1 MAERHRAFS
10 RLTDSKEIVLFVHG
24 IQGSPEQFR
33 ELAACLPENIDTMSL
48 QLPGHGGSLRD
59 FRHAGKREWLEY
71 FCGLCGKLRES
82 YEKVFY
88 VGHSLGC
95 LIGIEAAASGVICF
109 DGMLLIACP
118 IRIRL
123 SLRYFA
129 MGWRAI
135 MPNASSDAYV
145 LAARAAN
152 SVAVKHP
159 LGLLTCVKPYAGL
172 ALLIAQSGRRI
183 KNLHSRVCMIQ
194 SDRDEIVS
202 VRSMDVVGKMENAK
216 AVVVP
221 DSGHFFYS
229 AEAKEIIRRE
239 LFALLNG
246 E

>member
-10 RLTDSKEIVLFVHG
+10 RCSGSKEIVLFVHG
-24 IQGSPEQFR
+24 IQESPEQFR
-33 ELAACLPENIDTMSL
+33 ELAACLPEHIDTMSL
-48 QLPGHGGSLRD
+48 MLPGHGGSLRD
-59 FRHAGKREWLEY
+59 FRRAGKREWLEY
-71 FCGLCGKLRES
+71 FCGLCGKLCQS
-82 YEKVFY
+82 YEKVFF

-95 LIGIEAAASGVICF
+95 LIGIEAAASGAIVF

-135 MPNASSDAYV
+135 MSNASSDAYV

-159 LGLLTCVKPYAGL
+159 LELLTCVKPCVGL

-183 KNLHSRVCMIQ
+183 KRLRSRICMIQ
-194 SDRDEIVS
+194 SDQDEIVS
-202 VRSMDVVGKMENAK
+202 AKSTDVVGQMANAK
-216 AVVVP
+216 AVLVP
-221 DSGHFFYS
+221 GSGHFFYS

>member
-24 IQGSPEQFR
+24 IQGSPKQFR
-33 ELAACLPENIDTMSL
+33 ELAACLPAGIDYVSL
-48 QLPGHGGSLRD
+48 LLPGHGGSLRD
-59 FRHAGKREWLEY
+59 FRRAGKREWLEY
-71 FCGLCGKLRES
+71 FCSLCGKLRQS
-82 YEKVFY
+82 YEKVFF

-95 LIGIEAAASGVICF
+95 LVGIEAAANGAIGF

-123 SLRYFA
+123 SMRYFA
-129 MGWRAI
+129 MGWHAI
-135 MPNASSDAYV
+135 VPDATSDAYV
-145 LAARAAN
+145 LAAREAN

-159 LGLLTCVKPYAGL
+159 LELLICIKPYVGL
-172 ALLIAQSGRRI
+172 ALLITQSGRKI
-183 KNLHSRVCMIQ
+183 KGLCSRVCMIQ
-194 SDRDEIVS
+194 SENDEIVS
-202 VRSMDVVGKMENAK
+202 ARSIDVVGQMENTK

-221 DSGHFFYS
+221 GSGHFFYS

-239 LFALLNG
+239 LFALING